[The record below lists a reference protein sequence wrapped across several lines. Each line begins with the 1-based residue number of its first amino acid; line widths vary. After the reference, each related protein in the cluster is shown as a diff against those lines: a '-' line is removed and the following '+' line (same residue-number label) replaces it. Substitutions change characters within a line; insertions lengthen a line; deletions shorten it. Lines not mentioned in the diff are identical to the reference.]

1 MPLSNCVVICGVG
14 NIHTYTVLGFVRVRH
29 ILSRSRRCGAC
40 ALHAH
45 AAYSHMGQR

>member
-29 ILSRSRRCGAC
+29 ILISIGAACGAC
-40 ALHAH
+40 ALH